1 MKKKQDDDKP
11 SSYALLNR
19 WLYDGSLKTELPSEL
34 IDDKLIPPT
43 YLTYFFMSSKYIIYI
58 NEYFNNYSVYNLDK
72 IDMFKFLKQCVLL
85 SGYKPPYIEKEKI
98 VKSQIEKKLKLKF
111 PYLKINDIQLLVT
124 EIDKSAECDI
134 IYEQL
139 GFRDVKKLKTTAID
153 RKKLNELKPVIEE
166 IVTTTQFLEN
176 FTHE

>member
-1 MKKKQDDDKP
+1 
-11 SSYALLNR
+11 
-19 WLYDGSLKTELPSEL
+19 
-34 IDDKLIPPT
+34 
-43 YLTYFFMSSKYIIYI
+43 
-58 NEYFNNYSVYNLDK
+58 
-72 IDMFKFLKQCVLL
+72 
-85 SGYKPPYIEKEKI
+85 
-98 VKSQIEKKLKLKF
+98 LKF